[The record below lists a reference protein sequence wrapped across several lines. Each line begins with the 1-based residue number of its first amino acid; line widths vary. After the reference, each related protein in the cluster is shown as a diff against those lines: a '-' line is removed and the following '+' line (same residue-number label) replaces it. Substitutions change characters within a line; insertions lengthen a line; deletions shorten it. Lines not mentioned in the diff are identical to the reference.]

1 MSKDIAYKKIKTTI
15 PEDAFISHI
24 DSLIGTTNHV
34 TLKVIIEDI
43 QLYELDN
50 TMFVLMDM
58 SDMSG
63 KVKGLMVGSRNDKDF
78 KSFVDDIYVGK
89 KCKVNGKYCL
99 LDADSCDVELPFEL
113 DDNRLL
119 CIQAFQGLDSIQL
132 YGVDITKLY
141 NYDLEKAYAFVKDN
155 TAYLNDISLDMVKS
169 ILFSAYKDIIILLKD
184 GSLLFN
190 GKKKL
195 DDIKEIVFLSGLS
208 IFAISND
215 NTIKCLTGDWDSV
228 KFLNANNYK
237 YKKILYSPLVIVAL
251 GYDNNIKLYGTITDH
266 AIDPERLVNVKDIGY
281 VEENDDIVVI
291 KDGKAYSLFLEH
303 DYTNEVP
310 EVIVEGSWNDIY
322 IIE

>member
-24 DSLIGTTNHV
+24 DNLIGAANHV
-34 TLKVIIEDI
+34 TLKVTIEDI
-43 QLYELDN
+43 KVYELDN

-63 KVKGLMVGSRNDKDF
+63 KVKGLMVGSRGDKDF
-78 KSFVDDIYVGK
+78 KSLVDDIYIGK
-89 KCKVNGKYCL
+89 KCKAHGKYCL

-113 DDNRLL
+113 DDNRLF
-119 CIQAFQGLDSIQL
+119 CIKAFQDLDSIQL
-132 YGVDITKLY
+132 YGVDITNLY
-141 NYDLEKAYAFVKDN
+141 NYDLEKAYSFVEAN
-155 TAYLNDISLDMVKS
+155 TNYFEGVSFNKVKN
-169 ILFSAYKDIIILLKD
+169 ILFSVYKDIIILLKD

-190 GKKKL
+190 GKKRL
-195 DDIKEIVFLSGLS
+195 ENIKEIVFLSGLS

-228 KFLNANNYK
+228 RFLNANNYK

-251 GYDNNIKLYGTITDH
+251 DYDNNIKLYGTITDH